1 MKVLKA
7 IRNSGGITIRFI
19 TGIDLYRTAN
29 IRQCRSVRLVKC
41 DIFRNIK
48 LVDRNVLLNPS

>member
-19 TGIDLYRTAN
+19 TGIDLYRPAN
-29 IRQCRSVRLVKC
+29 IRQSRSVRLVKC

-48 LVDRNVLLNPS
+48 LVGSNVLLNPS